1 MQVILYLV
9 FLVEAWLWARCL
21 RPEISK
27 TVRSSQ
33 FQANEMIYF
42 ILACRM
48 MEDAICRVVLIL
60 FTCRDIAYGTG
71 ITRLANDGFGGG
83 GDDIAGRTSAI
94 GQTIMSLA
102 PRRLAL
108 YSPVWLRPHRLR
120 CPPGI

>member
-33 FQANEMIYF
+33 FQADEMIYLV
-42 ILACRM
+42 LACRM
-48 MEDAICRVVLIL
+48 MEDAICGVVLIL

-71 ITRLANDGFGGG
+71 ITRLANDSFGGG
-83 GDDIAGRTSAI
+83 GDDIARCAGAI
-94 GQTIMSLA
+94 GQCIMSLA
-102 PRRLAL
+102 SRRL
-108 YSPVWLRPHRLR
+108 S
-120 CPPGI
+120 